1 MSTERSV
8 DYIDI
13 QNECSDGKYQ
23 DKISRDGQSVR
34 CPLTLT
40 ETAVCHM
47 STGCVKSQHESAKFS
62 LFFGEMRHETSGG
75 ETDTS

>member
-1 MSTERSV
+1 VSTERTV

-13 QNECSDGKYQ
+13 QNEFPNGKYQ
-23 DKISRDGQSVR
+23 DKISRDGQPVR

-47 STGCVKSQHESAKFS
+47 STVSVKSQHESAKFS
-62 LFFGEMRHETSGG
+62 LFLGK
-75 ETDTS
+75 